1 MKKSVKLSIAMAL
14 MMGAT
19 AGMNAVA
26 PSTASAEISDKFRME
41 VNGITSYYHDTDR
54 LYYKNTRTDG
64 KKNSTGWN
72 NYTRLQL
79 TYYVDDSLRMVAR
92 LHSGYDSLGNKSK
105 NYNETGAYFDQSYLQ
120 YDAKKSNLHFI
131 LGKKGMTL
139 GQSMVYNS
147 TGNLNGIQ
155 VSYGNWYDPF
165 CVQLTYGD
173 GKSGNRVW
181 SAQVTKSVSK
191 ATSFNATYVTGDS
204 LYNNNTYYLKDSSGK
219 IVQEEDAG
227 KISHQRDSFIDFGGK
242 VKFHGVTLV
251 GEWAKNLADHPQTTY
266 YNYPDPASKKAWFIE
281 LYTGPTNDFGSGL
294 PLQKVGTHAFSVRW
308 QDIGAH
314 GTYGHNN
321 TFYDD
326 RKGIR
331 FDYGMVLKKGLS
343 FDVVYGRMQD
353 KGTSAAVDRAKGH
366 WSNIFVAS
374 LAYKFR

>member
-19 AGMNAVA
+19 AGINTVA

-41 VNGITSYYHDTDR
+41 VNGVTSYYHDTDK
-54 LYYKNTRTDG
+54 LYYGNTRTDG

-72 NYTRLQL
+72 NYTRVQL
-79 TYYVDDSLRMVAR
+79 TYYVDKSLSMVAR
-92 LHSGYDSLGNKSK
+92 LHSGYDSLGYQSK
-105 NYNETGAYFDQSYLQ
+105 NTNETGAYFDQSYLK
-120 YDAKKSNLHFI
+120 YDDKKSNLHFI

-191 ATSFNATYVTGDS
+191 ATSLNATYVTGDS
-204 LYNNNTYYLKDSSGK
+204 LYNNNYYNLNQSTGK
-219 IVQEEDAG
+219 ATQG
-227 KISHQRDSFIDFGGK
+227 YNSKYISHQRDSFIDFGGK

-251 GEWAKNLADHPQTTY
+251 GEWAKNLANHPQTTY
-266 YNYPDPASKKAWFIE
+266 KNYPDAASKKGWFIE

-294 PLQKVGTHAFSVRW
+294 PLQKPGTHAFSVRW

-314 GTYGHNN
+314 GTYVHNN

-326 RKGIR
+326 HKGVR

-353 KGTSAAVDRAKGH
+353 KGTSAANDANKGH

-374 LAYKFR
+374 LNYKFR